1 MKRAALFDLD
11 GTLLDTLEDLAD
23 SGNAVLL
30 AHGFEAHSVEAYR
43 TFIGDGMG
51 KLVERIFPPGAVE
64 DPRVLEQRLQEYK
77 AAYGDRWHHKTRV
90 YDGITELLDHLAGR
104 GVKTGV
110 LTNKAQAFA
119 VKCVDAFFGGHRW
132 DVVLGQREGVPPKPA
147 AAGANEALHVM
158 GASAEEALF
167 VGDSAI
173 DMQTAVNAGIKAV
186 GVSWGFRGREELA
199 ANGASIVIESPMEL
213 VGVLQA

>member
-1 MKRAALFDLD
+1 MKRAVLFDLD

-30 AHGFEAHSVEAYR
+30 AHGFEAHRVEAYR

-64 DPRVLEQRLQEYK
+64 DPDVLEQCLQEYK
-77 AAYGDRWHHKTRV
+77 AAYEDRWHNKTRV
-90 YDGITELLDHLAGR
+90 YDGITGLLDHLAGQ

-119 VKCVDAFFGGHRW
+119 VKCVDAFLGNHPW
-132 DVVLGQREGVPPKPA
+132 DVVLGQREGVPRKPDP
-147 AAGANEALHVM
+147 AGANDALQAM
-158 GASAEEALF
+158 GVGAGEALF
-167 VGDSAI
+167 VGDSGV

-186 GVSWGFRGREELA
+186 GVSWGFRGREELL
-199 ANGASIVIESPMEL
+199 ANGASVVIDAPMEL
-213 VGVLQA
+213 VGVL